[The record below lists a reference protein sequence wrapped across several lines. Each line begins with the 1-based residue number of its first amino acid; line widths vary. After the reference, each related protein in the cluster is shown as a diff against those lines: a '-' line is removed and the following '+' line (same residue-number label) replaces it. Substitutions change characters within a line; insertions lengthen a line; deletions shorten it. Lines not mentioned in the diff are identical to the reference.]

1 MLVVEEIN
9 AMSVVLV
16 EEGRKRKER
25 VAVADFLSQFGV
37 PTYKKAEGL
46 IMLAS

>member
-9 AMSVVLV
+9 DTFVVLV

-25 VAVADFLSQFGV
+25 FAVADFLSQV
-37 PTYKKAEGL
+37 DVQAHAKPED
-46 IMLAS
+46 S